1 MQGIDAA
8 KQWFFSAGLPMLER
22 DFADVLPRIAA
33 GLAGRGSECFGF
45 DDEISQDHDFF
56 TGFALWITDEDE
68 KQIGFRLERAYT
80 RLMKEHPPELS
91 ASAESMLGGPEHGV
105 CTISGFYQRHLG
117 FPGAPRNWREW
128 LYTPEYAFAEAVNG
142 AVFRD
147 DAGIFSGIRNTILN
161 GMPVDVLLKKLAARA
176 VFMAQS
182 GQYNFAR
189 CLKHGERGAAVMA
202 LTEFVRQAASMIFLL
217 NRRFMP
223 YYKWMFRAMRDLPI
237 MNDMAE
243 PLEFLLTEHA
253 ESELKITIVDHI
265 CNAVTDELS
274 ARGLVEKKKDVYLEP
289 YAFELMA
296 QIRDPE
302 IRSLHIMEG

>member
-1 MQGIDAA
+1 MKGLDEAENL
-8 KQWFFSAGLPMLER
+8 FFRHGLEFFRSRHPEI
-22 DFADVLPRIAA
+22 FPRLAF
-33 GLAGRGSECFGF
+33 GLAGHGSECFGF
-45 DDEISQDHDFF
+45 DDEISRDHDF
-56 TGFALWITDEDE
+56 TRGFAVWITAEDE
-68 KQIGFRLERAYT
+68 AHYGFELQRSYFAFL
-80 RLMKEHPPELS
+80 KEHFPETPDKGS
-91 ASAESMLGGPEHGV
+91 ELGEAEHGI
-105 CTISGFYQRHLG
+105 CRIGDFFERHIG
-117 FPGAPRNWREW
+117 VPRAPQDWREW

-142 AVFRD
+142 RVFLD
-147 DAGIFSGIRNTILN
+147 NSGVFSSIRKQLAD
-161 GMPVDVLLKKLAARA
+161 GMPEDVRLKKLAARA
-176 VFMAQS
+176 AVMAQS

-237 MNDMAE
+237 LNDMAE